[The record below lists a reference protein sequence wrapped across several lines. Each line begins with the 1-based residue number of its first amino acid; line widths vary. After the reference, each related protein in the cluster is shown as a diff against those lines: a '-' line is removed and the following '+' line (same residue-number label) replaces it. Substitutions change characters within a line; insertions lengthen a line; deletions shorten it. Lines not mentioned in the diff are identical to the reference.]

1 MHYTGSHLSYVCL
14 LGCHGFKSAVKNNSV
29 SCFLVH
35 SKHVTCVIPWLTR
48 SLCVLVAKKFEEIQ
62 GSAKSGGKK
71 EKAHPE
77 KAPKK
82 EKAHQE
88 KPHAAEKPK
97 VS

>member
-1 MHYTGSHLSYVCL
+1 M
-14 LGCHGFKSAVKNNSV
+14 KNNSV
-29 SCFLVH
+29 SPSLTD
-35 SKHVTCVIPWLTR
+35 SKHVLCVILWLTR

-71 EKAHPE
+71 EKQE

-97 VS
+97 VN